1 MTDAE
6 RAPEE
11 GVPAAP
17 GPTLRPGMSGTVDIY
32 TRSVPEAVVV
42 PIQAVTARDFNEVER
57 ERRRRAEAL
66 GEDVPD
72 TDIPEGEDVRRVV
85 FVVVD
90 GKAEMREVTTG
101 INFNNIIPG
110 RARRT
115 RHLLARGERH
125 VPLGRPASID
135 HGNTF
140 HEIFL
145 QAGVLTIHRVCR
157 VKAALAWQLQNLF
170 SAG

>member
-1 MTDAE
+1 MGIGQAQHFQYALHTPIL
-6 RAPEE
+6 AP
-11 GVPAAP
+11 
-17 GPTLRPGMSGTVDIY
+17 
-32 TRSVPEAVVV
+32 RSVQA
-42 PIQAVTARDFNEVER
+42 IQHR
-57 ERRRRAEAL
+57 
-66 GEDVPD
+66 
-72 TDIPEGEDVRRVV
+72 VRFRI
-85 FVVVD
+85 
-90 GKAEMREVTTG
+90 GQLRSEVTSG